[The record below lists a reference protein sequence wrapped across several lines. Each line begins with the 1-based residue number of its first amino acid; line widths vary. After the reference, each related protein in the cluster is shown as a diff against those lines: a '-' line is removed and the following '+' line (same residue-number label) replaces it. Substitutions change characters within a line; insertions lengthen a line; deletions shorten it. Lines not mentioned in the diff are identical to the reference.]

1 MKPKEYQFT
10 TKGSLGLL
18 ALGDLGS
25 TEWRK
30 YRDQQKNAVKKKIDN
45 EKK

>member
-1 MKPKEYQFT
+1 MKAREFQFT
-10 TKGSLGLL
+10 IKGSLGLL
-18 ALGDLGS
+18 ALGDLGI

-30 YRDQQKNAVKKKIDN
+30 YREQQKDAVKKKISD